1 MPSLKIAITSLLI
14 RILTKIQYYES
25 RGEGYSGLI
34 RYEHPVTVSP
44 EPALK
49 ISINSFSN
57 KLYTQPDVFF
67 QALISNVTDRKLL
80 IDDINFLSA
89 QATLKSNKQGASA
102 LGPNT
107 IIPPKI
113 KLNSIMPT
121 SKDISMSANE
131 TFSAIISVSKEMDLL
146 VSLSEWQKG
155 TILW

>member
-1 MPSLKIAITSLLI
+1 VA
-14 RILTKIQYYES
+14 
-25 RGEGYSGLI
+25 
-34 RYEHPVTVSP
+34 P

-49 ISINSFSN
+49 ISVNSFAN

-67 QALISNVTDRKLL
+67 QALISNVSDRKLL
-80 IDDINFLSA
+80 IDELNFHSA
-89 QATLKSNKQGASA
+89 QANTKNSKQGSNV

-113 KLNSIMPT
+113 KLNTIMPT

-146 VSLSEWQKG
+146 VS
-155 TILW
+155 